1 MSEIIL
7 KQGEAKTLAI
17 TVKDSDG
24 AAVDLSAATLFL
36 GVKKA
41 KADAA
46 YTFSKDDA
54 DFDKTQAATGIVSVG
69 LTETETDQ
77 DPGTYIGE
85 LKCSWTGPPEVI
97 DKSADFYL
105 RIREAVIPVP
115 PPAP

>member
-1 MSEIIL
+1 ML
-7 KQGEAKTLAI
+7 KQGEAKTVAI
-17 TVKDSDG
+17 TVKDGDG
-24 AAVDLSAATLFL
+24 VVVDLSAATLFL
-36 GVKKA
+36 GVKKS
-41 KADAA
+41 KSDAA

-54 DFDKTQAATGIVSVG
+54 DFDKTQAATGVVSVA

-85 LKCSWTGPPEVI
+85 LQCSWTGPPEVI